1 MPKKRKKDESLLEF
15 PCEFNLKVIGHN
27 NHEFELEILT
37 IFRKQKIKMAEDSI
51 KTKES
56 SNGKYLA
63 ITVTFTA
70 KTKKQLDKL
79 YQALHDCNK
88 VVMTL

>member
-1 MPKKRKKDESLLEF
+1 LSKKKQDESLLKF

-27 NHEFELEILT
+27 NQEFKLEVLT
-37 IFRKQKIKMAEDSI
+37 IFRKQSI
-51 KTKES
+51 DLAKNSISTRES
-56 SNGKYLA
+56 SDHKYLA
-63 ITVTFTA
+63 ITITFTA

-79 YQALHDCNK
+79 YQALHDCDK